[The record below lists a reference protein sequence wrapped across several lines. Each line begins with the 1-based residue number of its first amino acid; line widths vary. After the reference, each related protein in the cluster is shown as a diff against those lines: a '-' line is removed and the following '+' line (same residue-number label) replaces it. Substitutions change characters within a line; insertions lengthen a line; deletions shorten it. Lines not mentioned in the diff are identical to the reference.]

1 MKVGILSMQRIVN
14 YGSFLQSYGLM
25 KIVEGLGHEVEF
37 VDFQIEKPILNTSK
51 EKRNYIREL
60 TRNKII
66 EFISSKPKIINLMPN
81 DKKEIFENIWKYK
94 NDFLPLIRV
103 GNEYNLN
110 PKVDVLIVG
119 SDEVFNLFQ
128 KSARVGYSLELYGKN
143 NNANKLISYA
153 ASFGNTTIEKIIDS
167 GKLEEVS
174 ENLQRFD
181 SISVRDNNSG
191 NNIKKL
197 TNIEP
202 NYNFD
207 PVLMYDFSQE
217 IP

>member
-143 NNANKLISYA
+143 NNAN
-153 ASFGNTTIEKIIDS
+153 
-167 GKLEEVS
+167 
-174 ENLQRFD
+174 
-181 SISVRDNNSG
+181 
-191 NNIKKL
+191 
-197 TNIEP
+197 
-202 NYNFD
+202 
-207 PVLMYDFSQE
+207 
-217 IP
+217 

>member
-1 MKVGILSMQRIVN
+1 
-14 YGSFLQSYGLM
+14 
-25 KIVEGLGHEVEF
+25 GLGHEVEF

-153 ASFGNTTIEKIIDS
+153 ASFGNTTIEKIIES

-174 ENLQRFD
+174 ENLQRID
-181 SISVRDNNSG
+181 SMSVRDNNSG

-217 IP
+217 IPEINIPTGYIVVYA